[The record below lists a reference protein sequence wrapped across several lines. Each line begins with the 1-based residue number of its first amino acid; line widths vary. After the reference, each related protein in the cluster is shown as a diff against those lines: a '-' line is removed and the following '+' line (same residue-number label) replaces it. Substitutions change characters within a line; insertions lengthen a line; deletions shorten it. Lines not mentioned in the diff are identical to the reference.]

1 MIILHLV
8 LLNWIYFHLGLSNA
22 GPWYAFWGGFGSD
35 IGELSIFLAMG
46 TMIAH
51 QARIH
56 NCEVHRCWRLR
67 RHTTAAGHQVCRRHH
82 PSDHLTAEGV
92 TAAHKAALA
101 VGKRYE

>member
-56 NCEVHRCWRLR
+56 NCEVHRCWRLKCADGITR
-67 RHTTAAGHQVCRRHH
+67 QIISPQRTLQPRTTLR
-82 PSDHLTAEGV
+82 
-92 TAAHKAALA
+92 
-101 VGKRYE
+101 